1 MTSVDNR
8 AEKNR
13 IFDTDFLFYRSQIK
27 DRQVGELKE
36 NKRIRRLLEETSPPR
51 KTKKPVTSIEG

>member
-1 MTSVDNR
+1 VTSVDNR

-36 NKRIRRLLEETSPPR
+36 NERIRRLLEETSPPR
-51 KTKKPVTSIEG
+51 KAKKPVISIEG